1 MTSRRYRIASFYLQ
15 HHSRDVLNQALPPI
29 LMRTVRGSFVCAE
42 EGEAGNEATP
52 LVNARILSSTG
63 EVTGSSG
70 VSGVRWPSRLALQCC
85 TSLVMESRKACLR
98 ALERSYKV

>member
-1 MTSRRYRIASFYLQ
+1 MTKLGGIVLLASTCNVIHVMFSPLW
-15 HHSRDVLNQALPPI
+15 
-29 LMRTVRGSFVCAE
+29 SFVCAE

-70 VSGVRWPSRLALQCC
+70 VSGVRWPARLALQCC
-85 TSLVMESRKACLR
+85 TSLVMESRKACLT
-98 ALERSYKV
+98 